1 VTGKATIN
9 GCIVIP
15 PPETPEPI
23 SLGPAETQGSFVALV
38 GMFPPG
44 EPGPP
49 PHLHPH
55 TDETFYVA
63 SGEATFLLGDRE
75 VPVVAGSTVFVPRGM
90 RHTVWNSGEDAVR
103 GVIIISPG
111 DAEHVF
117 EPAE

>member
-1 VTGKATIN
+1 METIN
-9 GCIVIP
+9 GCTVIP
-15 PPETPEPI
+15 PPETPEPVT
-23 SLGPAETQGSFVALV
+23 LGPDETRGSYVAMV
-38 GMFPPG
+38 GTFPPG

-63 SGEATFLLGDRE
+63 SGEATFLLGDHE
-75 VPVVAGSTVFVPRGM
+75 MKVAPGSTVFVPRGT
-90 RHTVWNSGEDAVR
+90 RHTVWNSGEVPIR
-103 GVIIISPG
+103 GVILVSPG

>member
-1 VTGKATIN
+1 METIN
-9 GCIVIP
+9 GCMVIP
-15 PPETPEPI
+15 PPETAEPTT
-23 SLGPAETQGSFVALV
+23 LGPDETRGAYVAII

-75 VPVVAGSTVFVPRGM
+75 VQVAPGSMVFVPRGM
-90 RHTVWNSGEDAVR
+90 RHTVWSSGDDAVQ
-103 GVIIISPG
+103 GLILISPG
-111 DAEHVF
+111 AAEHVF